1 MILILQT
8 IREIAATIAY
18 NCTSVTVM
26 KVQRHR
32 GEVSCGCNYVT
43 ASLMVQHHHAFIVI
57 PISLSPPSLSFSLSV
72 AVIILCVERMK
83 GRERMKEKE
92 RRYKGKRV
100 KERKKRRHC
109 ARVKERQPD
118 GGERV
123 A

>member
-1 MILILQT
+1 
-8 IREIAATIAY
+8 
-18 NCTSVTVM
+18 
-26 KVQRHR
+26 
-32 GEVSCGCNYVT
+32 
-43 ASLMVQHHHAFIVI
+43 
-57 PISLSPPSLSFSLSV
+57 
-72 AVIILCVERMK
+72 MK